1 MQEKQ
6 NVLECYNKTAAN
18 YAAKFSDELNNK
30 HLDRILLK
38 AFEGENKGKGKLIDL
53 GCGPGQTTKFLSD
66 CGVQEIIGTD
76 LSGEMVK
83 VAKELNPQLHF
94 ETADMLDL
102 HYPDNSFGGAVA
114 FYSIVH
120 FDYDQVRSAFKEIN
134 RILTPHGQFLF
145 SFHLGD
151 HIVHLDNFL
160 DHQVNIDF
168 HFFELD
174 KIKAIIN
181 EVQFSV
187 VDVIIRE
194 PYMAFEYDS
203 KRAYIWLEKK

>member
-1 MQEKQ
+1 
-6 NVLECYNKTAAN
+6 
-18 YAAKFSDELNNK
+18 
-30 HLDRILLK
+30 
-38 AFEGENKGKGKLIDL
+38 
-53 GCGPGQTTKFLSD
+53 
-66 CGVQEIIGTD
+66 
-76 LSGEMVK
+76 
-83 VAKELNPQLHF
+83 
-94 ETADMLDL
+94 MLDL

-194 PYMAFEYDS
+194 PYMAF
-203 KRAYIWLEKK
+203 